1 MKNEILGLISV
12 FLEDRGYKVDYDD
25 GTIYLDNLRILVEED
40 K

>member
-1 MKNEILGLISV
+1 MKNEILELISV

-25 GTIYLDNLRILVEED
+25 GAIYVDNLRILVAED

>member
-1 MKNEILGLISV
+1 MKNEILELISV

-25 GTIYLDNLRILVEED
+25 GVIYVDNLRILVEED